1 VNTAKIGI
9 NGNSITPETVAAILA
24 KLDELRELLPSG
36 IGLSARERL
45 TYPTLASKGTQFV
58 QKAVENMRQNP
69 TLIPAYIDLSSV
81 EGSYAMYNTMLGIV
95 NSIQQVERMA
105 SDVMHIAGYEARA
118 QSLEFY
124 NSVKRGSKANVPG
137 AQAVLENLKTRF
149 KKTSRGSDLVKNVKV
164 AEQPPE

>member
-1 VNTAKIGI
+1 MSTIKIGM
-9 NGNSITPETVAAILA
+9 NSNSITPETVAAITA

-45 TYPTLASKGTQFV
+45 TYPALASKGTQFV

-69 TLIPAYIDLSSV
+69 ALIPAYIDLSSV
-81 EGSYAMYNTMLGIV
+81 ESSYAMYNSMLGIV
-95 NSIQQVERMA
+95 NSIQQVERLA
-105 SDVMHIAGYEARA
+105 SDTMHIAGYDARS

-137 AQAVLENLKTRF
+137 AQAVLENLRTRF
-149 KKTSRGSDLVKNVKV
+149 KKTSRSGNTATFAVVG
-164 AEQPPE
+164 AQAPE

>member
-1 VNTAKIGI
+1 MSKMTI
-9 NGNSITPETVAAILA
+9 NGNSVTPETVAAIMA

-45 TYPTLASKGTQFV
+45 TYPALASKGTQFV

-69 TLIPAYIDLSSV
+69 ALVPAYIDLSSV
-81 EGSYAMYNTMLGIV
+81 ESAYAMYNTMLGIV
-95 NSIQQVERMA
+95 NSIQQVERVA
-105 SDVMHIAGYEARA
+105 SDVMHIAGYEARM

-137 AQAVLENLKTRF
+137 AQAVLENLRTRF
-149 KKTSRGSDLVKNVKV
+149 KKTTRGSDLAKNVKV
-164 AEQPPE
+164 TDQAPE